1 MKSKDR
7 EIEVSEEDDFG
18 DVDVGV
24 EEYKETIS
32 KLQEMR

>member
-7 EIEVSEEDDFG
+7 EIEVSEEDDFA

-32 KLQEMR
+32 KL